1 MYYCLE
7 KCIIGNH
14 VSTGRKHKLIP
25 FTNCK
30 WEIFS
35 QLCLNY
41 IRPNEVNQTILKA
54 NASFGQI
61 IVILMDSMESKIQH
75 TSGNHR
81 NYGLNSV
88 EQTLT
93 PSSSSPSC

>member
-1 MYYCLE
+1 MYDCLE
-7 KCIIGNH
+7 KCVIENH
-14 VSTGRKHKLIP
+14 VTIGRKHKWIP

-30 WEIFS
+30 WEIFP

-41 IRPNEVNQTILKA
+41 IRPNEVNQTVLKA

-61 IVILMDSMESKIQH
+61 IILMDSMESKIQH

-81 NYGLNSV
+81 NCGLNLV
-88 EQTLT
+88 E
-93 PSSSSPSC
+93 